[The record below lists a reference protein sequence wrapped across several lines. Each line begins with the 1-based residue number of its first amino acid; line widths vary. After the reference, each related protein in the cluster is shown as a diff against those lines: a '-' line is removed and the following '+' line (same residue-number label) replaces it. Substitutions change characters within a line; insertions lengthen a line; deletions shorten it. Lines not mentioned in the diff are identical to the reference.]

1 MPATALA
8 PPDRVEVYLLR
19 HGQTAWNV
27 ERRFLGASD
36 VPLDDVGRAQAN
48 QVAAYFQGL
57 RPYTVYSSPLSR
69 ALETA
74 RALGPPR
81 VVAGLAEMNMGALE
95 GLSAEACTA
104 RWPEL
109 LPAWRDA
116 PAEVTIPG
124 GETLAAVQTRILAAF
139 RGLVAAHRPGER
151 LVVVTHQLALSS
163 LLCGLAGRT
172 LSEFRSFGHRNC
184 AYTRILVG
192 AAVDILEV
200 DRGDH
205 LTA

>member
-1 MPATALA
+1 MPATALQ
-8 PPDRVEVYLLR
+8 PLDSVEVYLLR

-36 VPLDDVGRAQAN
+36 VPLDDVGRAQAA
-48 QVAAYFQGL
+48 QAAAHFEAL

-69 ALETA
+69 AFETA

-95 GLSAEACTA
+95 GLSADACMA
-104 RWPEL
+104 RWPDL

-124 GETLAAVQTRILAAF
+124 GETLAEVQARILAAF
-139 RGLVAAHRPGER
+139 HGLVGGHGPGER

-163 LLCGLAGRT
+163 LLCGLASRP
-172 LSEFRSFGHRNC
+172 LAEFRSFGHRNC
-184 AYTRILVG
+184 AFSRVLVG
-192 AAVDILEV
+192 AGVEILEV

-205 LTA
+205 LTR